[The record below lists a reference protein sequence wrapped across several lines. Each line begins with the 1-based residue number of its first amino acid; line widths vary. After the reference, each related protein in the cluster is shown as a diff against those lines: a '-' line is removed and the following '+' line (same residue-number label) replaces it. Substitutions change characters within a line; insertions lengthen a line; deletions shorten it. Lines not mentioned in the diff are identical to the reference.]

1 MTIKRQNGFAMIP
14 NVIARSGRLNPNSL
28 AVYVCLKSHAG
39 TTNKTW
45 VSHKT
50 ISKEI
55 KLSVS
60 AVKTALNQLKEVG
73 LIDWQGRIRP
83 TDGGMT
89 SNDYRIFDSER
100 HLARHFLAAPQS
112 SESYQEE
119 EPIEEE
125 SIEAKPL
132 NTPLQKRGRKRNQP
146 SDQEPA
152 TAKQFELIRELFIEH
167 PDFLGTEPTT
177 QEFDQM
183 SKADADYLINEIKV
197 SKWKEEMYG

>member
-1 MTIKRQNGFAMIP
+1 MTIKRQSGFAMIP

-83 TDGGMT
+83 TDGRQT

-100 HLARHFLAAPQS
+100 HLGRHFLAAPSHQ
-112 SESYQEE
+112 
-119 EPIEEE
+119 
-125 SIEAKPL
+125 
-132 NTPLQKRGRKRNQP
+132 R
-146 SDQEPA
+146 A
-152 TAKQFELIRELFIEH
+152 TKKKNL
-167 PDFLGTEPTT
+167 
-177 QEFDQM
+177 
-183 SKADADYLINEIKV
+183 
-197 SKWKEEMYG
+197 

>member
-1 MTIKRQNGFAMIP
+1 MTIKRQDGFAMIP
-14 NVIARSGRLNPNSL
+14 NVIARSGRLNPNAL

-50 ISKEI
+50 ISKEV

-60 AVKTALNQLKEVG
+60 AVKTALKQLKEVG
-73 LIDWQGRIRP
+73 LIDWKGRIRP
-83 TDGGMT
+83 TDGRQT
-89 SNDYRIFDSER
+89 SNDYQILDSER
-100 HLARHFLAAPQS
+100 RLARLFPTTPQS
-112 SESYQEE
+112 SGSYQEE
-119 EPIEEE
+119 QSIEEE
-125 SIEAKPL
+125 SL
-132 NTPLQKRGRKRNQP
+132 NTPLSKRGRKRNQP

-167 PDFLGTEPTT
+167 PGYIGTEPTI

-183 SKADADYLINEIKV
+183 SKADADYLINEMKV

>member
-1 MTIKRQNGFAMIP
+1 MTIKRHDGFAMIP

-60 AVKTALNQLKEVG
+60 AVKTALKQLREVG
-73 LIDWQGRIRP
+73 LIDWKGRIRP
-83 TDGGMT
+83 TDGRQT
-89 SNDYRIFDSER
+89 SNDYRILDSER
-100 HLARHFLAAPQS
+100 HLGRLFPTTPQS
-112 SESYQEE
+112 SKSYQEE

-125 SIEAKPL
+125 SIEEKPL
-132 NTPLQKRGRKRNQP
+132 NSPFPKRGRKRNQP

-167 PDFLGTEPTT
+167 PGYIGTEPTI

-183 SKADADYLINEIKV
+183 SKADADYLITEIKV

>member
-50 ISKEI
+50 ISKETKI
-55 KLSVS
+55 SVS
-60 AVKTALNQLKEVG
+60 AVKTALKQLKEVG
-73 LIDWQGRIRP
+73 LIDWKRRIRP
-83 TDGGMT
+83 TDGRQT

-100 HLARHFLAAPQS
+100 HLGRLFPTTPQS
-112 SESYQEE
+112 SKSYQEE

-125 SIEAKPL
+125 SIEEKPL
-132 NTPLQKRGRKRNQP
+132 NTPFPKRGRKRNQP

-152 TAKQFELIRELFIEH
+152 TAKQFELISQLFIEH
-167 PDFLGTEPTT
+167 PDFLGTEPTI

>member
-1 MTIKRQNGFAMIP
+1 MTIKRQSGFAMIP

-60 AVKTALNQLKEVG
+60 AVKTALNQLKDVG

-112 SESYQEE
+112 SKSYQEE

-125 SIEAKPL
+125 SIEKNHL
-132 NTPLQKRGRKRNQP
+132 TPRLQNG
-146 SDQEPA
+146 DE
-152 TAKQFELIRELFIEH
+152 
-167 PDFLGTEPTT
+167 
-177 QEFDQM
+177 
-183 SKADADYLINEIKV
+183 NEISQVIKNRQQLN
-197 SKWKEEMYG
+197 SLNSLGSYLLSIQIFYGLSQPPRS

>member
-14 NVIARSGRLNPNSL
+14 NVIARSGRLNPNAL

-50 ISKEI
+50 ISKEV

-60 AVKTALNQLKEVG
+60 AVKTALKQLKEVG
-73 LIDWQGRIRP
+73 LIDWKRRIRP
-83 TDGGMT
+83 TDGRQT
-89 SNDYRIFDSER
+89 SNDYQILDSER
-100 HLARHFLAAPQS
+100 HLARLFPTTPQS
-112 SESYQEE
+112 AGSYQEE
-119 EPIEEE
+119 ESIEEE
-125 SIEAKPL
+125 SL
-132 NTPLQKRGRKRNQP
+132 NTPFPKRGRKRNQP

-167 PDFLGTEPTT
+167 PYFLGTEPTI

-183 SKADADYLINEIKV
+183 SKADADYLISDIKV

>member
-1 MTIKRQNGFAMIP
+1 MTIKRQDGFAMIP
-14 NVIARSGRLNPNSL
+14 NVIARSGKLTPNAL

-50 ISKEI
+50 ISKET
-55 KLSVS
+55 KVSVS
-60 AVKTALNQLKEVG
+60 AVKTALKQLKEVG
-73 LIDWQGRIRP
+73 LIDWKGRTRP
-83 TDGGMT
+83 SDGRQT
-89 SNDYRIFDSER
+89 SNDYRILDSER
-100 HLARHFLAAPQS
+100 HLGRLFPTTPQS
-112 SESYQEE
+112 SKSYQEE

-125 SIEAKPL
+125 SIEEKPL
-132 NTPLQKRGRKRNQP
+132 NTPFPKRGRKRNQP

-152 TAKQFELIRELFIEH
+152 TAKQFELIRELFIEQ
-167 PDFLGTEPTT
+167 PNFLGTEPTI

-197 SKWKEEMYG
+197 SKWKEQMYG

>member
-1 MTIKRQNGFAMIP
+1 MTIKRQDGFAMIP
-14 NVIARSGRLNPNSL
+14 NVIARSGKLTPNSL

-50 ISKEI
+50 ISKETKI
-55 KLSVS
+55 SVS
-60 AVKTALNQLKEVG
+60 AVKTALKQLKEVG
-73 LIDWQGRIRP
+73 LIDWKGRTRP
-83 TDGGMT
+83 SDGRRT
-89 SNDYRIFDSER
+89 SNDYRILDSER
-100 HLARHFLAAPQS
+100 HLGRLFPTTPQS
-112 SESYQEE
+112 SKSYQEE

-125 SIEAKPL
+125 SIDEKPL
-132 NTPLQKRGRKRNQP
+132 NTPFPKLGRKRNQP

-152 TAKQFELIRELFIEH
+152 TAKQFELIRELFIEQ
-167 PDFLGTEPTT
+167 PNYLGTEPTI

>member
-14 NVIARSGRLNPNSL
+14 NVIARSGRLNPNAL
-28 AVYVCLKSHAG
+28 AAYVCLKSHAG
-39 TTNKTW
+39 TTDKTW

-60 AVKTALNQLKEVG
+60 AVKTALKQLREVG
-73 LIDWQGRIRP
+73 LIDWKGRTRP
-83 TDGGMT
+83 SDGRQT
-89 SNDYRIFDSER
+89 SNDYRVLDSER
-100 HLARHFLAAPQS
+100 HLGRLFPTAPQS
-112 SESYQEE
+112 SKSYQEE
-119 EPIEEE
+119 ELIEEE
-125 SIEAKPL
+125 SIEEKPL
-132 NTPLQKRGRKRNQP
+132 NTPFPKRGRKRNHP

-152 TAKQFELIRELFIEH
+152 TAKQFELIKELFIEQ

-177 QEFDQM
+177 KEFERM